1 MIFTKF
7 TFKAL
12 IFHKNIAF
20 FQRKAYNIQRTNN
33 DFLTQILLIEI
44 DFKQK
49 IVIPMSPRQVNAEFY
64 KLQQR
69 SCLSKFIFAFKFK
82 NTIIFPFFML
92 WNVSLRKFSSQID

>member
-69 SCLSKFIFAFKFK
+69 SCLS
-82 NTIIFPFFML
+82 
-92 WNVSLRKFSSQID
+92 

>member
-44 DFKQK
+44 DFK
-49 IVIPMSPRQVNAEFY
+49 
-64 KLQQR
+64 
-69 SCLSKFIFAFKFK
+69 
-82 NTIIFPFFML
+82 
-92 WNVSLRKFSSQID
+92 